1 MIVEQLICLLNV
13 RPLSSCFVSF
23 AQRMFDGTAS
33 LHVSTYFVSVAL
45 NGAQQKEKSELQLDI
60 LLNFYAY
67 EYSGVVWRAVGELLS
82 STA

>member
-13 RPLSSCFVSF
+13 RPLSSCFANF

-45 NGAQQKEKSELQLDI
+45 NGAQKQKKA
-60 LLNFYAY
+60 NF
-67 EYSGVVWRAVGELLS
+67 SWTSL
-82 STA
+82 